1 MTLKKEK
8 LMKDFIKNVLATMV
22 GMFGFFIV
30 MGVIGM
36 MSIIGMIA
44 SGNAAQN
51 VEKNSVFVLNLS
63 GTISEQGSENPLSM
77 FTGDNSLNSGLNDIL
92 SSIKKAKA
100 NDDIKG
106 IYIEAG
112 ALMTNYATLQEIRN
126 ALADFRKSGKWI
138 VAYGDFYTQGAYYVA
153 SVANKVYINPK
164 GAIDWHGIG
173 AQTMFYKDFMA
184 KFGVKWEVVKVGTFK
199 SATETFTEEKMSD
212 ANRLQT
218 QTFIDGTWRNVCDAV
233 SKSRGIS
240 VDSLNSYADSYLAL
254 QATETLVKAKMVDGM
269 MYGDQVKDAVKKMMK
284 LEKDDDIS
292 QLTLNDMLNVKDGKV
307 EGSEIAVYY
316 AEGDIVQDPKA
327 ATMFGNNNYIASR
340 KVCKDL
346 EDLMNDDD
354 VKAVVVRI
362 NSGGGDAYA
371 SEQMWH
377 QMSELRK
384 VKPVVV
390 SMGDYAASGAYYMS
404 APASW
409 IVAQPNT
416 LTGSIGIF
424 AVIPDFSGLV
434 TSKLGV
440 RFDEVK
446 TNRNSTFGNLMAR
459 PFNAEEKAMLQA
471 SVNRGYSLFRQRVA
485 EGRRLPV
492 ESVEKIAQGRVWLA
506 TDALNIK
513 LVDQL
518 GGIDDAV
525 KKAAQLAK
533 LKDYYTSDYPAAAS
547 WMDNL
552 LNSMSSSGTYLDE
565 QLRQT
570 LGDFYQPFTML
581 RSIDKREAIQARIP
595 YAISIK

>member
-1 MTLKKEK
+1 
-8 LMKDFIKNVLATMV
+8 MKDFIKNVLATMV

-112 ALMTNYATLQEIRN
+112 ALAANYATLQEIRN

-164 GAIDWHGIG
+164 GIVDWHGIG

-218 QTFIDGTWRNVCDAV
+218 KTFIDGTWRNVCDAV

-284 LEKDDDIS
+284 LEKDDDIA
-292 QLTLNDMLNVKDGKV
+292 QLTLNDMLNVKDEKV

-424 AVIPDFSGLV
+424 AVIPDLSGLV
-434 TSKLGV
+434 TTKLGV

-485 EGRRLPV
+485 DGRRLPV

-581 RSIDKREAIQARIP
+581 RSTDKREAIQARIP

>member
-1 MTLKKEK
+1 
-8 LMKDFIKNVLATMV
+8 MKDFIKSVLATMV
-22 GMFGFFIV
+22 GIFGFFIV
-30 MGVIGM
+30 MGVLTM
-36 MSIIGMIA
+36 MSIIGMVA
-44 SGNAAQN
+44 SSSAAQN
-51 VEKNSVFVLNLS
+51 VEENSVFVLNLS
-63 GTISEQGSENPLSM
+63 GTISDQGTDNPLSL
-77 FTGDNSLNSGLNDIL
+77 FTGDDSQSTGLNNIL
-92 SSIKKAKA
+92 SAIKKAKT

-138 VAYGDFYTQGAYYVA
+138 VAYGDYYTQGAYYVA

-164 GAIDWHGIG
+164 GIVDWHGIG

-184 KFGVKWEVVKVGTFK
+184 KFGVKCEVVKVGTFK

-218 QTFIDGTWRNVCDAV
+218 QTFINGTWQNICTAV

-254 QATETLVKAKMVDGM
+254 QSTEMLVKAKMVDGM
-269 MYGDQVKDAVKKMMK
+269 MYSDKVKDAVKKMMK
-284 LEKDDDIS
+284 LEKDDDIA
-292 QLTLNDMLNVKDGKV
+292 QLTLSDMLNVKDEKV
-307 EGSEIAVYY
+307 EGDKIAIYY
-316 AEGDIVQDPKA
+316 ASGDIVQDPKA
-327 ATMFGNNNYIASR
+327 ATMFGNNDYIASR

-346 EDLMNDDD
+346 EELMNDDD

-434 TSKLGV
+434 TTKLGV

-446 TNRNSTFGNLMAR
+446 TNRHSTFGNLMAR
-459 PFNAEEKAMLQA
+459 PFNAEETAMLQA

-485 EGRRLPV
+485 DGRHLPI

-525 KKAAQLAK
+525 KKAAELAK
-533 LKDYYTSDYPAAAS
+533 LKEYYTSDYPAAAS
-547 WMDNL
+547 WIDNL
-552 LNSMSSSGTYLDE
+552 LNSMTSSGTYLDT

-570 LGDFYQPFTML
+570 LGELYQPFTVL

>member
-1 MTLKKEK
+1 
-8 LMKDFIKNVLATMV
+8 MKDFIKNVLATMV

-112 ALMTNYATLQEIRN
+112 ALATNYATLQEIRN

-153 SVANKVYINPK
+153 SVADKVYINPK
-164 GAIDWHGIG
+164 GIVDWHGIG

-284 LEKDDDIS
+284 LDKGDDIA
-292 QLTLNDMLNVKDGKV
+292 QLTLNDMLNVKGGKV

-424 AVIPDFSGLV
+424 AVIPDLSGLV
-434 TSKLGV
+434 TTKLGV

-485 EGRRLPV
+485 DGRRLPV

-547 WMDNL
+547 WMDAM

>member
-1 MTLKKEK
+1 
-8 LMKDFIKNVLATMV
+8 MKDFIKNVLATMV

-112 ALMTNYATLQEIRN
+112 ALATNYATLQEIRN

-153 SVANKVYINPK
+153 SVADKVYINPK

-173 AQTMFYKDFMA
+173 AQTMFYKDFMT

-284 LEKDDDIS
+284 LEKGDDIA
-292 QLTLNDMLNVKDGKV
+292 QLTLNDMLNVKGGKV

-424 AVIPDFSGLV
+424 AVIPDLSGLV
-434 TSKLGV
+434 TTKLGV

-547 WMDNL
+547 WMDAM

>member
-1 MTLKKEK
+1 
-8 LMKDFIKNVLATMV
+8 MKDFIKSVLATMV
-22 GMFGFFIV
+22 GIFGFFIV
-30 MGVIGM
+30 MGVLTM
-36 MSIIGMIA
+36 MSIIGMVA
-44 SGNAAQN
+44 SSSAAQN
-51 VEKNSVFVLNLS
+51 VEENSVFVLNLS
-63 GTISEQGSENPLSM
+63 GAISDQGTDNPLSL
-77 FTGDNSLNSGLNDIL
+77 FTGDDSQSTGLNNIL
-92 SSIKKAKA
+92 SAIKKAKT

-126 ALADFRKSGKWI
+126 ALDDFRKSGKWI

-164 GAIDWHGIG
+164 GIVDWHGIG

-184 KFGVKWEVVKVGTFK
+184 KFGVKCEVVKVGTFK

-218 QTFIDGTWRNVCDAV
+218 QTFINGTWQNICTAV

-240 VDSLNSYADSYLAL
+240 IDSLNSYADSYLAL
-254 QATETLVKAKMVDGM
+254 QSTEMLMKAKMVDGM
-269 MYGDQVKDAVKKMMK
+269 MYSDKVKDAVKKMMK
-284 LEKDDDIS
+284 LEKDDDIA
-292 QLTLNDMLNVKDGKV
+292 QLTLNDMLNVKDEKV
-307 EGSEIAVYY
+307 EGDKIAIYY
-316 AEGDIVQDPKA
+316 ASGDIVQDPKA
-327 ATMFGNNNYIASR
+327 ATMFGNNDYIASR

-346 EDLMNDDD
+346 EELMNDDD

-434 TSKLGV
+434 TTKLGV

-446 TNRNSTFGNLMAR
+446 TNRHSTFGNLMAR
-459 PFNAEEKAMLQA
+459 PFNAEETAMLQA

-485 EGRRLPV
+485 DGRHLPI

-533 LKDYYTSDYPAAAS
+533 LKEYYTSDYPAAAS
-547 WMDNL
+547 WIDNL
-552 LNSMSSSGTYLDE
+552 LNSMTSSGTYLDT

-570 LGDFYQPFTML
+570 LGELYQPFTVL

-595 YAISIK
+595 YAINIK

>member
-1 MTLKKEK
+1 
-8 LMKDFIKNVLATMV
+8 MKDFIKNVLATMV

-112 ALMTNYATLQEIRN
+112 ALAANYATLQEIRN

-153 SVANKVYINPK
+153 SVADKVYINPK
-164 GAIDWHGIG
+164 GFVDWHGIG

-218 QTFIDGTWRNVCDAV
+218 KTFIDGTWRNVCDAV

-284 LEKDDDIS
+284 LEKDDDIA
-292 QLTLNDMLNVKDGKV
+292 QLTLNDMLNVKDEKV

-377 QMSELRK
+377 QMGELRK

-485 EGRRLPV
+485 DGRRLPV

-525 KKAAQLAK
+525 KKAAELAK

>member
-1 MTLKKEK
+1 
-8 LMKDFIKNVLATMV
+8 MKDFIKNVLATMV

-63 GTISEQGSENPLSM
+63 GTISEQGTENPLSM

-126 ALADFRKSGKWI
+126 TLADFRKSGKWI

-199 SATETFTEEKMSD
+199 SATETFTEEKMSE

-284 LEKDDDIS
+284 LDKDDNIS

-424 AVIPDFSGLV
+424 AVIPDLSGLV
-434 TSKLGV
+434 TTKLGV

-459 PFNAEEKAMLQA
+459 PFNAEEKAMLQV
-471 SVNRGYSLFRQRVA
+471 SVNRGYSLLRQRVA

>member
-1 MTLKKEK
+1 
-8 LMKDFIKNVLATMV
+8 MKDFIKSVLATMV
-22 GMFGFFIV
+22 GIFGFFIV
-30 MGVIGM
+30 MGVLTM
-36 MSIIGMIA
+36 MSIIGMVA
-44 SGNAAQN
+44 SSSAAQN
-51 VEKNSVFVLNLS
+51 VEENSVFVLNLS
-63 GTISEQGSENPLSM
+63 GTISDQGTDNPLSL
-77 FTGDNSLNSGLNDIL
+77 FTGDDSQSTGLNNIL
-92 SSIKKAKA
+92 SAIKKAKT

-112 ALMTNYATLQEIRN
+112 ALITNYATLQEIRN

-138 VAYGDFYTQGAYYVA
+138 VAYGDYYTQGTYYVA

-164 GAIDWHGIG
+164 GIVDWHGIG

-184 KFGVKWEVVKVGTFK
+184 KFGVKCEVVKVGTFK

-218 QTFIDGTWRNVCDAV
+218 QTFIDGTWQNICTAV

-240 VDSLNSYADSYLAL
+240 IDSLNSYADSYLAL
-254 QATETLVKAKMVDGM
+254 QSTEMLVKAKMVDGM
-269 MYGDQVKDAVKKMMK
+269 MYSDKVKDAVKKMMK
-284 LEKDDDIS
+284 LEKDDDIA
-292 QLTLNDMLNVKDGKV
+292 QLTLNDMLNVKDEKV
-307 EGSEIAVYY
+307 EGDKIAIYY
-316 AEGDIVQDPKA
+316 ASGDIVQDPKA
-327 ATMFGNNNYIASR
+327 ATMFGNNDYIASR

-434 TSKLGV
+434 TTKLGV

-446 TNRNSTFGNLMAR
+446 TNRNSTFGNTMAR
-459 PFNAEEKAMLQA
+459 PFNAEETAMLQA
-471 SVNRGYSLFRQRVA
+471 SVNRGYNLFRQRVA
-485 EGRRLPV
+485 DGRHLPI

-525 KKAAQLAK
+525 KKAAELAK
-533 LKDYYTSDYPAAAS
+533 LKEYYTSDYPAAAS

-552 LNSMSSSGTYLDE
+552 LNSMSSSGTYLDA

-570 LGDFYQPFTML
+570 LGELYQPFTVL

>member
-1 MTLKKEK
+1 
-8 LMKDFIKNVLATMV
+8 MKDFIKNVLATMV

-112 ALMTNYATLQEIRN
+112 ALAANYATLQEIRN

-153 SVANKVYINPK
+153 SVADKVYINPK

-424 AVIPDFSGLV
+424 AVIPDLSGLV
-434 TSKLGV
+434 TTKLGV

-525 KKAAQLAK
+525 KKAAELAK

-547 WMDNL
+547 WMDAM

>member
-1 MTLKKEK
+1 
-8 LMKDFIKNVLATMV
+8 MKDFIKSVLATMV
-22 GMFGFFIV
+22 GIFGFFIV
-30 MGVIGM
+30 MGVLTM
-36 MSIIGMIA
+36 MSIIGMVA
-44 SGNAAQN
+44 SSSAAQN
-51 VEKNSVFVLNLS
+51 VEENSVFVLNLS
-63 GTISEQGSENPLSM
+63 GAISDQGTDNPLSL
-77 FTGDNSLNSGLNDIL
+77 FTGDDSQSTGLNNIL
-92 SSIKKAKA
+92 SAIKKAKT

-112 ALMTNYATLQEIRN
+112 ALITNYATLQEIRN

-138 VAYGDFYTQGAYYVA
+138 VAYGDYYTQGAYYVA

-164 GAIDWHGIG
+164 GIVDWHGIG
-173 AQTMFYKDFMA
+173 VQTMFYKDFMA
-184 KFGVKWEVVKVGTFK
+184 KFGVKCEVVKVGTFK

-218 QTFIDGTWRNVCDAV
+218 QTFINGTWQNICTAV

-240 VDSLNSYADSYLAL
+240 IDSLNSYADSYLAL
-254 QATETLVKAKMVDGM
+254 QSTEMLMKAKMVDGM
-269 MYGDQVKDAVKKMMK
+269 MYSDKVKDAVKKMMK
-284 LEKDDDIS
+284 LEKDDDIA
-292 QLTLNDMLNVKDGKV
+292 QLTLSDMLNVKDEKV
-307 EGSEIAVYY
+307 DGDKIAIYY
-316 AEGDIVQDPKA
+316 ASGDIVQDPKA
-327 ATMFGNNNYIASR
+327 ATMFGNNDYIASR

-346 EDLMNDDD
+346 EDLINDDD

-434 TSKLGV
+434 TTKLGV

-446 TNRNSTFGNLMAR
+446 TNRHSTFGNLMAR
-459 PFNAEEKAMLQA
+459 PFNAEETAMLQA

-485 EGRRLPV
+485 DGRHLPI

-525 KKAAQLAK
+525 KKAAELAK
-533 LKDYYTSDYPAAAS
+533 LKEYYTSDYPAAAS
-547 WMDNL
+547 WIDNL
-552 LNSMSSSGTYLDE
+552 LNSMSSSGTYLDA

-570 LGDFYQPFTML
+570 LGELYQPFTVL
-581 RSIDKREAIQARIP
+581 RSINKREAIQARIP

>member
-1 MTLKKEK
+1 
-8 LMKDFIKNVLATMV
+8 MKDFIKNVLATMV

-112 ALMTNYATLQEIRN
+112 ALAANYATLQEIRN

-153 SVANKVYINPK
+153 SVADKVYINPK
-164 GAIDWHGIG
+164 GIVDWHGIG

-269 MYGDQVKDAVKKMMK
+269 MYGDQVKDAVKKIMK
-284 LEKDDDIS
+284 LENGDNIS

-424 AVIPDFSGLV
+424 AVIPDLSGLV
-434 TSKLGV
+434 TTKLGV

-446 TNRNSTFGNLMAR
+446 TNRNSNFGNLMAR

-547 WMDNL
+547 WMDTM

>member
-1 MTLKKEK
+1 
-8 LMKDFIKNVLATMV
+8 MKDFIKNVLATMV

-112 ALMTNYATLQEIRN
+112 ALATNYATLQEIRN

-153 SVANKVYINPK
+153 SVADKVYINPK
-164 GAIDWHGIG
+164 GIVDWHGIG

-218 QTFIDGTWRNVCDAV
+218 KTFIDGTWRNVCDAV

-240 VDSLNSYADSYLAL
+240 IDSLNSYADSYLAL
-254 QATETLVKAKMVDGM
+254 QTTETLVKAKMVDGM

-284 LEKDDDIS
+284 LDKDDDIS

-424 AVIPDFSGLV
+424 AVIPDLSGLV
-434 TSKLGV
+434 TTKLGV

-547 WMDNL
+547 WMDAM

>member
-1 MTLKKEK
+1 
-8 LMKDFIKNVLATMV
+8 MKDFIKNVLATMV

-92 SSIKKAKA
+92 SAIKKAKA

-126 ALADFRKSGKWI
+126 ALDDFRKSGKWI

-153 SVANKVYINPK
+153 SVADKVYINPK
-164 GAIDWHGIG
+164 GIVDWHGIG

-284 LEKDDDIS
+284 LEKDDDIA

-440 RFDEVK
+440 HFDEVK
-446 TNRNSTFGNLMAR
+446 TNRNSTFGNTMAR
-459 PFNAEEKAMLQA
+459 PFNAEETAMLQA

-533 LKDYYTSDYPAAAS
+533 LKDYYTSDYPATAS

>member
-1 MTLKKEK
+1 
-8 LMKDFIKNVLATMV
+8 MKDFIKNVLATMV

-218 QTFIDGTWRNVCDAV
+218 QTFIDGTWRNVCNAV

-284 LEKDDDIS
+284 LDKGDDIA

-525 KKAAQLAK
+525 KKAAELAK

-547 WMDNL
+547 WMDAM

>member
-1 MTLKKEK
+1 
-8 LMKDFIKNVLATMV
+8 MKDFIKNVLATMV

-112 ALMTNYATLQEIRN
+112 ALATNYATLQEIRN

-153 SVANKVYINPK
+153 SVADKVYINPK
-164 GAIDWHGIG
+164 GIVDWHGIG

-218 QTFIDGTWRNVCDAV
+218 KTFIDGTWRNVCDAV

-284 LEKDDDIS
+284 LEKGDDIA
-292 QLTLNDMLNVKDGKV
+292 QLTLNDMLNVKGGKV

-424 AVIPDFSGLV
+424 AVIPDLSGLV
-434 TSKLGV
+434 TTKLGV

-533 LKDYYTSDYPAAAS
+533 LKEYYTSDYPATAS
-547 WMDNL
+547 WMDAM

>member
-1 MTLKKEK
+1 
-8 LMKDFIKNVLATMV
+8 MKDFIKNVLATMV

-63 GTISEQGSENPLSM
+63 GTISEQGSENPLSL

-153 SVANKVYINPK
+153 SVADKVYINPK

-218 QTFIDGTWRNVCDAV
+218 QAFINGTWRNVCDAV
-233 SKSRGIS
+233 SKSRSIS

-284 LEKDDDIS
+284 LEKDDDIAR
-292 QLTLNDMLNVKDGKV
+292 LTLNDMLNVKGSKV

-346 EDLMNDDD
+346 EDLMNDDN

-377 QMSELRK
+377 QMTELRK

-424 AVIPDFSGLV
+424 AVIPDLSGLV
-434 TSKLGV
+434 TTKLGV

-471 SVNRGYSLFRQRVA
+471 SVNRGYSQFRQRVA

-547 WMDNL
+547 WMDAM

>member
-1 MTLKKEK
+1 
-8 LMKDFIKNVLATMV
+8 MKDFIKNVLATMV

-112 ALMTNYATLQEIRN
+112 ALAANYATLQEIRN

-153 SVANKVYINPK
+153 SVADKVYINPK
-164 GAIDWHGIG
+164 GIVDWHGIG

-218 QTFIDGTWRNVCDAV
+218 KTFIDGTWRNVCDAV

-254 QATETLVKAKMVDGM
+254 QATETLVKAKMVDGL

-284 LEKDDDIS
+284 LEKDDDIA
-292 QLTLNDMLNVKDGKV
+292 QLTLNDMLNVKDEKL

-424 AVIPDFSGLV
+424 AVIPDLSGLV
-434 TSKLGV
+434 TTKLGV

-485 EGRRLPV
+485 DGRRLPV

-525 KKAAQLAK
+525 KKAAELAK

>member
-1 MTLKKEK
+1 
-8 LMKDFIKNVLATMV
+8 MKDFIKNVLATMV

-153 SVANKVYINPK
+153 SVADKVYINPK
-164 GAIDWHGIG
+164 GIVDWHGIG

-284 LEKDDDIS
+284 LDKDDDIA

-446 TNRNSTFGNLMAR
+446 TNRNSNFGNLMAR

-547 WMDNL
+547 WMDAM

>member
-1 MTLKKEK
+1 
-8 LMKDFIKNVLATMV
+8 MKDFIKNVLATMV

-112 ALMTNYATLQEIRN
+112 ALAANYATLQEIRN

-153 SVANKVYINPK
+153 SVADKVYINPK
-164 GAIDWHGIG
+164 GIVDWHGIG

-218 QTFIDGTWRNVCDAV
+218 KTFIDGTWRNVCDAV

-269 MYGDQVKDAVKKMMK
+269 MYGDQVKDAVKKIMK
-284 LEKDDDIS
+284 LDKDDNIS

-424 AVIPDFSGLV
+424 AVIPDLSGLV
-434 TSKLGV
+434 TTKLGV

-446 TNRNSTFGNLMAR
+446 TNRNSTFGNTMAR
-459 PFNAEEKAMLQA
+459 PFNAEETAMLQA

-525 KKAAQLAK
+525 KKAAELAK

-547 WMDNL
+547 WMDAM
-552 LNSMSSSGTYLDE
+552 LNSMSSSGTYLEE

>member
-1 MTLKKEK
+1 
-8 LMKDFIKNVLATMV
+8 MKDFIKNVLATMV

-112 ALMTNYATLQEIRN
+112 ALAANYATLQEIRN

-153 SVANKVYINPK
+153 SVADKVYINPK
-164 GAIDWHGIG
+164 GIVDWHGIG

-284 LEKDDDIS
+284 LDKDDNIS

-424 AVIPDFSGLV
+424 AVIPDLSGLV
-434 TSKLGV
+434 TTKLGV

-547 WMDNL
+547 WMDAM

>member
-1 MTLKKEK
+1 
-8 LMKDFIKNVLATMV
+8 MKDFIKSVLATMV
-22 GMFGFFIV
+22 GIFGFFIV
-30 MGVIGM
+30 MGVLTM
-36 MSIIGMIA
+36 MSIIGMVA
-44 SGNAAQN
+44 SSSAAQN
-51 VEKNSVFVLNLS
+51 VEENSVFVLNLS
-63 GTISEQGSENPLSM
+63 GAISDQGTDNPLSL
-77 FTGDNSLNSGLNDIL
+77 FTGDDSQSTGLNNIL
-92 SSIKKAKA
+92 SAIKKAKT

-112 ALMTNYATLQEIRN
+112 ALITNYATLQEIRN

-138 VAYGDFYTQGAYYVA
+138 VAYGDYYTQGAYYVA

-164 GAIDWHGIG
+164 GIVDWHGIG

-184 KFGVKWEVVKVGTFK
+184 KFGVKCEVVKVGTFK

-218 QTFIDGTWRNVCDAV
+218 QTFIDGTWQNICTAV

-240 VDSLNSYADSYLAL
+240 IDSLNSYADSYLAL
-254 QATETLVKAKMVDGM
+254 QSTEMLMKAKMVDGM
-269 MYGDQVKDAVKKMMK
+269 MYSDKVKDAVKKMMK
-284 LEKDDDIS
+284 LEKDDDIA
-292 QLTLNDMLNVKDGKV
+292 QLTLNDMLNVKDEKV
-307 EGSEIAVYY
+307 EGDKIAIYY
-316 AEGDIVQDPKA
+316 ASGDIVQDPKA

-446 TNRNSTFGNLMAR
+446 TNRNSTFGNTMAR
-459 PFNAEEKAMLQA
+459 PFNAEETAMLQA
-471 SVNRGYSLFRQRVA
+471 SVNRGYNLFRQRVA
-485 EGRRLPV
+485 DGRHLPI

-533 LKDYYTSDYPAAAS
+533 LKEYYTSDYPATAS
-547 WMDNL
+547 WIDNL
-552 LNSMSSSGTYLDE
+552 LNSMSSSGTYLDA

-570 LGDFYQPFTML
+570 LGELYQPFTVL

>member
-1 MTLKKEK
+1 
-8 LMKDFIKNVLATMV
+8 MKDFIKNVLATMV

-77 FTGDNSLNSGLNDIL
+77 FTDDNSLNSGLNDIL

-112 ALMTNYATLQEIRN
+112 ALAANYATLQEIRN

-164 GAIDWHGIG
+164 GVVDWHGIG

-218 QTFIDGTWRNVCDAV
+218 KTFIDGTWRNVCDAV

-284 LEKDDDIS
+284 LEKDDDIA

-424 AVIPDFSGLV
+424 AVIPDLSGLV
-434 TSKLGV
+434 TTKLGV

-485 EGRRLPV
+485 DGRRLPV

-525 KKAAQLAK
+525 KKAAELAK

>member
-1 MTLKKEK
+1 
-8 LMKDFIKNVLATMV
+8 MKDFIKNVLATMV

-92 SSIKKAKA
+92 SAIKKAKA

-126 ALADFRKSGKWI
+126 ALDDFRKSGKWI

-153 SVANKVYINPK
+153 SVADKVYINPK

-459 PFNAEEKAMLQA
+459 PFNAEETAMLQA

>member
-1 MTLKKEK
+1 
-8 LMKDFIKNVLATMV
+8 MKDFIKNVLATMV

-92 SSIKKAKA
+92 SSIKKAKT

-112 ALMTNYATLQEIRN
+112 ALAANYATLQEIRN

-164 GAIDWHGIG
+164 GIVDWHGIG

-218 QTFIDGTWRNVCDAV
+218 KTFIDGTWRNVCDAV

-254 QATETLVKAKMVDGM
+254 QATETLMKAKMVDGM
-269 MYGDQVKDAVKKMMK
+269 MYGDQVKDAVKKIMK
-284 LEKDDDIS
+284 LDKDDNIS

-424 AVIPDFSGLV
+424 AVIPDLSGLV
-434 TSKLGV
+434 TTKLGV

-485 EGRRLPV
+485 EGRRLPM

-525 KKAAQLAK
+525 KKAAELAK
-533 LKDYYTSDYPAAAS
+533 LKEYYTSDYPAAAS
-547 WMDNL
+547 WMDAM

>member
-1 MTLKKEK
+1 
-8 LMKDFIKNVLATMV
+8 MKDFIKNVLATMV

-112 ALMTNYATLQEIRN
+112 ALATNYATLQEIRN

-153 SVANKVYINPK
+153 SVADKVYINPK

-218 QTFIDGTWRNVCDAV
+218 KTFIDGTWRNVCDAV

-284 LEKDDDIS
+284 LEKDDNIS
-292 QLTLNDMLNVKDGKV
+292 QLTLNDMLNVKGGKV

-346 EDLMNDDD
+346 EDLMNDDN

-390 SMGDYAASGAYYMS
+390 SMGDYAVSGAYYMS

-424 AVIPDFSGLV
+424 AVIPDLSGLV
-434 TSKLGV
+434 TTKLGV

-485 EGRRLPV
+485 DGRRLPV

-525 KKAAQLAK
+525 KKAAELAK

-547 WMDNL
+547 WMDAM

-581 RSIDKREAIQARIP
+581 RSIDKHEAIQARIP

>member
-1 MTLKKEK
+1 
-8 LMKDFIKNVLATMV
+8 MKDFIKNVLATMV

-112 ALMTNYATLQEIRN
+112 ALAANYATLQEIRN

-153 SVANKVYINPK
+153 SVADKVYINPK
-164 GAIDWHGIG
+164 GIVDWHGIG

-218 QTFIDGTWRNVCDAV
+218 QTFIDGTWRNVCNAV

-424 AVIPDFSGLV
+424 AVIPDLSGLV
-434 TSKLGV
+434 TTKLGV

-533 LKDYYTSDYPAAAS
+533 LKDYYTSDYPATAS

>member
-1 MTLKKEK
+1 
-8 LMKDFIKNVLATMV
+8 MKDFIKNVLVTMV

-153 SVANKVYINPK
+153 SVADKVYINPK
-164 GAIDWHGIG
+164 GAVDWHGIG

-254 QATETLVKAKMVDGM
+254 QATETLMKAKMVDGM

-284 LEKDDDIS
+284 LDKDDNIS
-292 QLTLNDMLNVKDGKV
+292 QLTLNDMLNVKGGKV

-346 EDLMNDDD
+346 EDLMNDDN

-424 AVIPDFSGLV
+424 AVIPDLSGLV
-434 TSKLGV
+434 TTKLGV

-471 SVNRGYSLFRQRVA
+471 SVNRGYNLFRQRVA

>member
-1 MTLKKEK
+1 
-8 LMKDFIKNVLATMV
+8 MKDFIKNVLATMV

-44 SGNAAQN
+44 SGNTAQN

-100 NDDIKG
+100 NDEIKG

-112 ALMTNYATLQEIRN
+112 ALATNYATLQEIRN

-164 GAIDWHGIG
+164 GIVDWHGIG

-218 QTFIDGTWRNVCDAV
+218 KTFIDGTWRNVCDAV

-292 QLTLNDMLNVKDGKV
+292 QLTLNDMLNVKGGKV

-424 AVIPDFSGLV
+424 AVIPDLSGLV
-434 TSKLGV
+434 TTKLGV

-485 EGRRLPV
+485 DGRRLPV

-525 KKAAQLAK
+525 KKAAELAK
-533 LKDYYTSDYPAAAS
+533 LKDYYTSDYPAVAS
-547 WMDNL
+547 WMDAM

>member
-1 MTLKKEK
+1 
-8 LMKDFIKNVLATMV
+8 MKDFIKNVLATMV

-63 GTISEQGSENPLSM
+63 GTISEQGSENPLSL
-77 FTGDNSLNSGLNDIL
+77 FTGDNSLNSGLNDFL

-100 NDDIKG
+100 NDEIKG

-218 QTFIDGTWRNVCDAV
+218 KTFIDGTWRNVCDAV

-269 MYGDQVKDAVKKMMK
+269 MYGDQVKDAVKKIMK
-284 LEKDDDIS
+284 LDKDDNIS

-346 EDLMNDDD
+346 EDLMNDDN

-434 TSKLGV
+434 TTKLGV

-533 LKDYYTSDYPAAAS
+533 LKEYYTSDYPAAAS
-547 WMDNL
+547 WMDAM

>member
-1 MTLKKEK
+1 
-8 LMKDFIKNVLATMV
+8 MKDFIKSVLATMV
-22 GMFGFFIV
+22 GIFGFFIV
-30 MGVIGM
+30 MGVLTM
-36 MSIIGMIA
+36 MSIIGMVA
-44 SGNAAQN
+44 SSSAAQN
-51 VEKNSVFVLNLS
+51 VEENSVFVLNLS
-63 GTISEQGSENPLSM
+63 GAISDQGTDNPLSL
-77 FTGDNSLNSGLNDIL
+77 FTGDDSQSTGLNNIL
-92 SSIKKAKA
+92 SAIKKAKT

-138 VAYGDFYTQGAYYVA
+138 VAYGDYYTQGAYYVA

-164 GAIDWHGIG
+164 GIVDWHGIG

-184 KFGVKWEVVKVGTFK
+184 KFGVKCEVVKVGTFK

-218 QTFIDGTWRNVCDAV
+218 QTFINGTWQNICTAV

-240 VDSLNSYADSYLAL
+240 IDSLNSYADSYLAL
-254 QATETLVKAKMVDGM
+254 QSTEMLMKAKMVDGM
-269 MYGDQVKDAVKKMMK
+269 MYSDKVKDAVKNMMK
-284 LEKDDDIS
+284 LEKDDDIA
-292 QLTLNDMLNVKDGKV
+292 QLTLNDMLNVKDEKV
-307 EGSEIAVYY
+307 EGDKIAIYY
-316 AEGDIVQDPKA
+316 ASGDIVQDPKA
-327 ATMFGNNNYIASR
+327 ATMFGNNDYIASR

-346 EDLMNDDD
+346 EELMNDDD

-434 TSKLGV
+434 TTKLGV

-446 TNRNSTFGNLMAR
+446 TNRHSTFGNLMAR
-459 PFNAEEKAMLQA
+459 PFNAEETAMLQA

-485 EGRRLPV
+485 DGRHLTI

-525 KKAAQLAK
+525 KKAAELAK
-533 LKDYYTSDYPAAAS
+533 LKEYYTSDYPAAAS
-547 WMDNL
+547 WIDNL
-552 LNSMSSSGTYLDE
+552 LNSMSSSGTYLDA

-570 LGDFYQPFTML
+570 LGELYQPFTVL

>member
-1 MTLKKEK
+1 
-8 LMKDFIKNVLATMV
+8 MKDFIKNVLATMV

-112 ALMTNYATLQEIRN
+112 ALAANYATLQEIRN

-153 SVANKVYINPK
+153 SVADKVYINPK
-164 GAIDWHGIG
+164 GIVDWHGIG

-404 APASW
+404 VPASW

-424 AVIPDFSGLV
+424 AVIPDLSGLV
-434 TSKLGV
+434 TTKLGV

-525 KKAAQLAK
+525 KKAAELAK

-547 WMDNL
+547 WMDAM

-581 RSIDKREAIQARIP
+581 RSIDKRESIQARIP

>member
-1 MTLKKEK
+1 
-8 LMKDFIKNVLATMV
+8 MKDFIKNVLATMV

-92 SSIKKAKA
+92 SSIKKAKT

-112 ALMTNYATLQEIRN
+112 ALAANYATLQEIRN

-153 SVANKVYINPK
+153 SVADKVYINPK
-164 GAIDWHGIG
+164 GIVDWHGIG

-284 LEKDDDIS
+284 LEKDDNIS
-292 QLTLNDMLNVKDGKV
+292 QLTLSDMLNVKDGKV

-424 AVIPDFSGLV
+424 AVIPDLSGLV
-434 TSKLGV
+434 TTKLGV

-547 WMDNL
+547 WMDAM

>member
-1 MTLKKEK
+1 
-8 LMKDFIKNVLATMV
+8 MKNFIKNVLATMV

-112 ALMTNYATLQEIRN
+112 ALAANYATLQEIRN

-153 SVANKVYINPK
+153 SVADKVYINPK
-164 GAIDWHGIG
+164 GIVDWHGIG

-218 QTFIDGTWRNVCDAV
+218 KTFIDGTWRNVCDAV

-284 LEKDDDIS
+284 LEKDDDIA
-292 QLTLNDMLNVKDGKV
+292 QLTLNDMLNVKDEKL

-424 AVIPDFSGLV
+424 AVIPDLSGLV
-434 TSKLGV
+434 TTKLGV

-485 EGRRLPV
+485 DGRRLPV

-525 KKAAQLAK
+525 KKAAELAK

>member
-1 MTLKKEK
+1 
-8 LMKDFIKNVLATMV
+8 MKDFIKNVLATMV

-30 MGVIGM
+30 MGVISM

-112 ALMTNYATLQEIRN
+112 ALAANYATLQEIRN

-153 SVANKVYINPK
+153 SVADKVYINPK
-164 GAIDWHGIG
+164 GIVDWHGIG

-284 LEKDDDIS
+284 LEKDDDIA

-424 AVIPDFSGLV
+424 AVIPDLSGLV
-434 TSKLGV
+434 TTKLGV

-547 WMDNL
+547 WMDAM

>member
-1 MTLKKEK
+1 
-8 LMKDFIKNVLATMV
+8 MKDFIKNVLATMV

-153 SVANKVYINPK
+153 SVADKVYINPK
-164 GAIDWHGIG
+164 GAVDWHGIG

-184 KFGVKWEVVKVGTFK
+184 KFGVKYEVVKVGTFK

-284 LEKDDDIS
+284 LEKDDDIA

-424 AVIPDFSGLV
+424 AVIPDLSGLV
-434 TSKLGV
+434 TTKLGV

-471 SVNRGYSLFRQRVA
+471 SVNRGYNLFRQRVA

>member
-1 MTLKKEK
+1 
-8 LMKDFIKNVLATMV
+8 MKDFIKNVLATMV

-153 SVANKVYINPK
+153 SVADKVYINPK
-164 GAIDWHGIG
+164 GIVDWHGIG

-254 QATETLVKAKMVDGM
+254 QATETLMKAKMVDGM

-284 LEKDDDIS
+284 LDKGDDIA

-424 AVIPDFSGLV
+424 AVIPDLSGLV
-434 TSKLGV
+434 TTKLGV

-547 WMDNL
+547 WMDAM

>member
-1 MTLKKEK
+1 
-8 LMKDFIKNVLATMV
+8 MKDFIKNVLATMV

-112 ALMTNYATLQEIRN
+112 ALAANYATLQEIRN
-126 ALADFRKSGKWI
+126 ALDDFRKSGKWI

-153 SVANKVYINPK
+153 SVADKVYINPK
-164 GAIDWHGIG
+164 GVVDWHGIG

-184 KFGVKWEVVKVGTFK
+184 KFGVKWQVVKVGTFK

-218 QTFIDGTWRNVCDAV
+218 QTFIDGTWRNVCNAV

-254 QATETLVKAKMVDGM
+254 QSTETLVKAKMVDGM

-284 LEKDDDIS
+284 LDKDDDIS

-327 ATMFGNNNYIASR
+327 ATMFGNNDYIASR

-424 AVIPDFSGLV
+424 AVIPDLSGLV
-434 TSKLGV
+434 TTKLGV

-459 PFNAEEKAMLQA
+459 PFNAEEKTMLQA

-525 KKAAQLAK
+525 KKAAELAK

>member
-1 MTLKKEK
+1 
-8 LMKDFIKNVLATMV
+8 MKDFIKNVLATMV

-100 NDDIKG
+100 NDNIKG

-112 ALMTNYATLQEIRN
+112 ALAANYATLQEIRN

-153 SVANKVYINPK
+153 SVADKVYINPK
-164 GAIDWHGIG
+164 GIVDWHGIG

-218 QTFIDGTWRNVCDAV
+218 KTFIDGTWRNVCDAV

-284 LEKDDDIS
+284 LEKDDDIA
-292 QLTLNDMLNVKDGKV
+292 QLTLNDMLNVKDEKV

-485 EGRRLPV
+485 DGRRLPV

-525 KKAAQLAK
+525 KKAAELAK

-581 RSIDKREAIQARIP
+581 RSIDKREAIQTRIP

>member
-1 MTLKKEK
+1 
-8 LMKDFIKNVLATMV
+8 MKDFIKNVLATMV

-307 EGSEIAVYY
+307 EGCEIAVYY

-533 LKDYYTSDYPAAAS
+533 LKEYYTSDYPAAAS
-547 WMDNL
+547 WMDAM

>member
-1 MTLKKEK
+1 
-8 LMKDFIKNVLATMV
+8 MKDFIKNVLATMV

-153 SVANKVYINPK
+153 SVADKVYINPK
-164 GAIDWHGIG
+164 GAVDWHGIG
-173 AQTMFYKDFMA
+173 AQTMFYKDLMA
-184 KFGVKWEVVKVGTFK
+184 KFGVKYEVVKVGTFK

-292 QLTLNDMLNVKDGKV
+292 QLTLNDMLNVKGGKV

-384 VKPVVV
+384 KKPVVV

-424 AVIPDFSGLV
+424 AVIPDLSGLV
-434 TSKLGV
+434 TTKLGV